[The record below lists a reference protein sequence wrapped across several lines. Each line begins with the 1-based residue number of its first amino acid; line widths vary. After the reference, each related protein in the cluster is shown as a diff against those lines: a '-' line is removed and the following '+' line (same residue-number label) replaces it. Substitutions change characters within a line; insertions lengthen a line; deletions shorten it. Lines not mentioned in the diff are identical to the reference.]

1 MLTSVIH
8 LSINLT
14 IKLSRV
20 LQYLHPQVMSAT
32 NDTYHALQV
41 EAIDGSE
48 VVSVT
53 GMARFT
59 TVKTF
64 KRMLATKIRCDP
76 SDVRLMAFGR
86 PMEDASTLG
95 GCGIEEDTIIT
106 RIVTAAAATP
116 DNSSAIRELKLR
128 PVSSST
134 TIAQETD
141 TMSEH
146 PSRLREK
153 YSGPQLETVFI
164 KNLDGKSL
172 TVHDIPLQ
180 MPVREF
186 VAYFAHEKGLD
197 SEGIR
202 LLFGGKELND
212 RSEHILMDY
221 GIMNGSELR
230 LVYRLRGG
238 L

>member
-1 MLTSVIH
+1 
-8 LSINLT
+8 
-14 IKLSRV
+14 
-20 LQYLHPQVMSAT
+20 MSET
-32 NDTYHALQV
+32 NDTYSALQV

-76 SDVRLMAFGR
+76 SNLRLMAFGR

-95 GCGIEEDTIIT
+95 DCGIEEDTIIT
-106 RIVTAAAATP
+106 RIVTGSSTP
-116 DNSSAIRELKLR
+116 SDNSSAFKEPKVR
-128 PVSSST
+128 PAPTAQT
-134 TIAQETD
+134 TNTPSD
-141 TMSEH
+141 H
-146 PSRLREK
+146 PSQLREK
-153 YSGPQLETVFI
+153 YSGPQLKTLFI

-180 MPVREF
+180 MPVCEF
-186 VAYFAHEKGLD
+186 VVYFAHEKGLD

-202 LLFGGKELND
+202 LLFGGKELNEK
-212 RSEHILMDY
+212 SEHMLMDY

-230 LVYRLRGG
+230 LVYRLKGG

>member
-1 MLTSVIH
+1 MSE
-8 LSINLT
+8 INE
-14 IKLSRV
+14 
-20 LQYLHPQVMSAT
+20 
-32 NDTYHALQV
+32 TYHALKV

-76 SDVRLMAFGR
+76 SDLRLMAFGR

-95 GCGIEEDTIIT
+95 NCGIEEDTIIT
-106 RIVTAAAATP
+106 RIVTGSAPSDNPSAFKEPKVRPTPTTQATGAP
-116 DNSSAIRELKLR
+116 SD
-128 PVSSST
+128 
-134 TIAQETD
+134 
-141 TMSEH
+141 H
-146 PSRLREK
+146 PSQLREK
-153 YSGPQLETVFI
+153 YSGPQLKTVFI

-186 VAYFAHEKGLD
+186 VVYFAHEKGLD

-202 LLFGGKELND
+202 LLFGGKELNEK
-212 RSEHILMDY
+212 SEHMLMDY

-230 LVYRLRGG
+230 LVYRLKGG